1 MASPT
6 SLYAA
11 KLASANQAITQ
22 LDTGTPSVVLDGRT
36 YTAADLPAVYAIHDW
51 LAVKA
56 ALEAIETGAQGYAIG
71 GRSVSR
77 ADYEQLV
84 TRERELAARLP
95 EGHPA
100 KARAGGIRVR
110 FGVPA

>member
-1 MASPT
+1 MNMSKNKQSVLRSIANSGGAAT
-6 SLYAA
+6 VRGGQAQVGADSLV
-11 KLASANQAITQ
+11 K
-22 LDTGTPSVVLDGRT
+22 DGLLRQ
-36 YTAADLPAVYAIHDW
+36 
-51 LAVKA
+51 
-56 ALEAIETGAQGYAIG
+56 TGAQGYAIG

-95 EGHPA
+95 EDHPA